1 MIKLTFPASVRLNNR
16 KIIQEVFIS
25 GTYLSLGLISIKYLV
40 SNNSKSRF
48 MINVKKKVGSSPFR
62 NYIKRLLKESLRKQ
76 RNNLKFHFDI
86 CIMISKKPKIKLK
99 YHYVFNVVKNM
110 INKLNNSN
118 DVSTN
123 KCL

>member
-62 NYIKRLLKESLRKQ
+62 NYIKKDES
-76 RNNLKFHFDI
+76 F
-86 CIMISKKPKIKLK
+86 
-99 YHYVFNVVKNM
+99 KN
-110 INKLNNSN
+110 
-118 DVSTN
+118 
-123 KCL
+123 